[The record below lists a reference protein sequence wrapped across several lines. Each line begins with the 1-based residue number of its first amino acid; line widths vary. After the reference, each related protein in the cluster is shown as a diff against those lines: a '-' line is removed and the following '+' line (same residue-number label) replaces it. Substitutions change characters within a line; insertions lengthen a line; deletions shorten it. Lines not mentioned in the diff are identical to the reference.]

1 MKRSGRIALV
11 MMGTSALTL
20 TACEEP
26 KTDAAIFETVEQCVA
41 EQGLTSEQ
49 CYGEFDA
56 AKAQHAEVAPKYTSQ
71 ADCEAD
77 FGAEGC
83 EVSPYTTNA
92 GGSVFMP
99 LMAGF
104 MMGQMMG
111 GRAYTQP
118 LYRSQDDRKSF
129 RTADNR
135 SVGNQV
141 GRTKVSERA
150 AGRPAQKLY
159 TQQRGGFGARARATG
174 FGAGG

>member
-1 MKRSGRIALV
+1 MKRSNRIALM
-11 MMGTSALTL
+11 MMGTSALVL

-26 KTDAAIFETVEQCVA
+26 KTETAIFETVEQCIA
-41 EQGLTSEQ
+41 EQGLTAEQ

-56 AKAQHAEVAPKYTSQ
+56 AKAQHAEVSPKYASR

-77 FGAEGC
+77 FGSEGC
-83 EVSPYTTNA
+83 EVSPYRTDA

-118 LYRSQDDRKSF
+118 LYRSRDDSKNF
-129 RTADNR
+129 RTANNR
-135 SVGNQV
+135 SVGAAV
-141 GRTKVSERA
+141 GRTQVSERA
-150 AGRPAQKLY
+150 AARPAQKLY
-159 TQQRGGFGARARATG
+159 TQQRGGFGARARTTG
-174 FGAGG
+174 FRAGA

>member
-1 MKRSGRIALV
+1 MKRSSRIALV

-20 TACEEP
+20 SACEEP
-26 KTDAAIFETVEQCVA
+26 KTDTAIFETVEQCVA
-41 EQGLTSEQ
+41 EQGITAEQ
-49 CYGEFDA
+49 CYGEFNA
-56 AKAQHAEVAPKYTSQ
+56 AKAQHAEVAPKYASR

-83 EVSPYTTNA
+83 EVSPYRTNA

-118 LYRSQDDRKSF
+118 LYRSGDDSKNF
-129 RTADNR
+129 RTANNR
-135 SVGNQV
+135 SVGGV
-141 GRTKVSERA
+141 IGRTQVAERA

-174 FGAGG
+174 FRAGA

>member
-1 MKRSGRIALV
+1 MKRSTRIALV

-26 KTDAAIFETVEQCVA
+26 RTDAAIFETVEQCVA
-41 EQGLTSEQ
+41 EQGLTAEQ

-56 AKAQHAEVAPKYTSQ
+56 ARVQHAKVAPKYNSR

-77 FGAEGC
+77 FGPEGC
-83 EVSPYTTNA
+83 ETSPYRNRS
-92 GGSVFMP
+92 GGGIFMP

-118 LYRSQDDRKSF
+118 LYRSQDDRKAF

-135 SVGNQV
+135 SVGDKI
-141 GRTKVSERA
+141 GRTQVSQRA

-159 TQQRGGFGARARATG
+159 TQQRGGFGARARTTG
-174 FGAGG
+174 FGAGA

>member
-11 MMGTSALTL
+11 MMGSSALAL

-26 KTDAAIFETVEQCVA
+26 KIDAAIFETVEQCVA
-41 EQGLTSEQ
+41 ERGLTAEQ

-56 AKAQHAEVAPKYTSQ
+56 ARAQHAEVAPKYGSR
-71 ADCEAD
+71 AECEAD
-77 FGAEGC
+77 FGPEGC
-83 EVSPYTTNA
+83 ETTPYRSSS
-92 GGSVFMP
+92 GGGVFMP

-111 GRAYTQP
+111 GRAHTQP
-118 LYRSQDDRKSF
+118 LYRSQDDRKAF

-135 SVGNQV
+135 SVGGRV
-141 GRTKVSERA
+141 GRTQVSERA
-150 AGRPAQKLY
+150 AARPAAKLY

-174 FGAGG
+174 FGAGA

>member
-1 MKRSGRIALV
+1 MKRSTRIALV

-41 EQGLTSEQ
+41 EQGLTAEQ

-56 AKAQHAEVAPKYTSQ
+56 ARAQHAEVAPKYNSR

-77 FGAEGC
+77 FGREGC
-83 EVSPYTTNA
+83 EVSPYRSSS
-92 GGSVFMP
+92 GGSIFMP

-111 GRAYTQP
+111 GRGYTQP
-118 LYRSQDDRKSF
+118 LYRSRDDRNAF
-129 RTADNR
+129 RTAENR
-135 SVGNQV
+135 SVGDKV
-141 GRTKVSERA
+141 GRTQVSERA
-150 AGRPAQKLY
+150 AGRPAKKLY

-174 FGAGG
+174 FGAGA